1 MLKYAKITNEE
12 TKECSVGTGT
22 NTEFYKLIGMVEMDV
37 EQAYDGSWY
46 LAGYAPEKPQEL
58 INQERIAE
66 LQRYLNETDWYATR
80 FAETGV
86 EIPAE
91 IKLKRQEARDEI
103 SALRGE

>member
-1 MLKYAKITNEE
+1 MLKCAKITNEE
-12 TKECSVGTGT
+12 TKKCEVGLGT
-22 NTEFYKLIGMVEMDV
+22 NADFYKSLGMEEMDV

-58 INQERIAE
+58 IDQERIAE
-66 LQRYLNETDWYATR
+66 LQRYLKDTDWYTTR

-103 SALRGE
+103 SELRGE

>member
-12 TKECSVGTGT
+12 TKECQVGIGT
-22 NTEFYKLIGMVEMDV
+22 NTDFYKSIGMEEVEV

-46 LAGYAPEKPQEL
+46 LAGYAPKKPQEL

-66 LQRYLNETDWYATR
+66 LQRYLNDTDWYTTR

-103 SALRGE
+103 SELRGE

>member
-1 MLKYAKITNEE
+1 MEKYAIIINEE
-12 TKECSVGTGT
+12 TKQCDVGLATD
-22 NTEFYKLIGMVEMDV
+22 EEYYKSEGMTLQEV

-58 INQERIAE
+58 INRERIAE

-80 FAETGV
+80 FAEIGV

-91 IKLKRQEARDEI
+91 IKLKRQEARNEI
-103 SALRGE
+103 SELRGE